1 MIQERKARTQNLYYS
16 FKNLFGKDQSVK
28 LCEKYELMLAETIL
42 INQVLKAKGHI
53 TRRNYQYA
61 IDVLKREHGLNH
73 NDIKQLFM
81 LANDPQEQRPTLRE
95 SASIVRS
102 QFGQKRLA
110 ALLEG
115 LWLVAVANGK
125 IAPLERS
132 SITSIAHAVGLNDS
146 ENRTARRGAVRR
158 SRVMQTY

>member
-1 MIQERKARTQNLYYS
+1 
-16 FKNLFGKDQSVK
+16 
-28 LCEKYELMLAETIL
+28 
-42 INQVLKAKGHI
+42 
-53 TRRNYQYA
+53 
-61 IDVLKREHGLNH
+61 
-73 NDIKQLFM
+73 M
-81 LANDPQEQRPTLRE
+81 LANDPQEKRPSLRE
-95 SASIVRS
+95 SASIVRNH
-102 QFGQKRLA
+102 FGQKKLA

-146 ENRTARRGAVRR
+146 ENRSARRGAVRR